1 MYDFSKFIDLL
12 NQYESDPQKALNII
26 KDDFPI
32 GKIRITSD
40 SFTTLYDFNLAD
52 GFNENFYVDYSNQ
65 SYRYFAYA
73 KKDIDS
79 FSPKE
84 SKGLKTLLRLLS
96 LNHMN
101 YELDRKARKSELTN
115 AFTKLHNVHGYLKF
129 LDKKLKEHNSEDYN
143 AYFINI
149 KGFGLINKL
158 YGPKEGDNAIIAYA
172 NSLKGFADDEEV
184 VGHLGADNFVAFIK
198 KTRHDDFINLVT
210 KCPICINNSDH
221 ILVGVVGYYELGP
234 NEDSQNIMSNTS
246 MACSNARINKKI
258 VVKYTQALE
267 DFVNS
272 VKTIESSFKSELEKG
287 NYIVYYQPK
296 YDIKSGKIYGVEA
309 LSRWAHDGKIL
320 PPGVFVPILEKSG
333 EIIHLDLHIL
343 ETLCK
348 DIHNYRNMGYRIV
361 PASCNLSRRDF
372 ENENLEEII
381 IGIIKKYNVR
391 TEDIVLEVTET
402 TNFEEN
408 KRLDRFIKT
417 MNKNGILTAI
427 DDFGTGYSS
436 LSVIRDFKVSEIK
449 IDRSFIDR
457 EHLTKKDEIIIGSII
472 NMAKNLDI
480 SIVCE
485 GVETKEQA
493 EFLSELGCKNA
504 QGYLYC
510 KPLPKLEFEA
520 LMQKTGTVYD
530 DLD

>member
-12 NQYESDPQKALNII
+12 NQYESDPIKALNII

-32 GKIRITSD
+32 GSIQIKSD
-40 SFTTLYDFNLAD
+40 TLTTLYDFKLANSY
-52 GFNENFYVDYSNQ
+52 NENVYVEYSNNG
-65 SYRYFAYA
+65 YRYFAYA
-73 KKDIDS
+73 KENLAS
-79 FSPKE
+79 FTPKE
-84 SKGLKTLLRLLS
+84 NNGLKTLLRLLS
-96 LNHMN
+96 LNHLN
-101 YELDRKARKSELTN
+101 YELERKAKKSELIN
-115 AFTKLHNVHGYLKF
+115 AFTKLPNVHGYLKYI
-129 LDKKLKEHNSEDYN
+129 DKELKENKSENYN
-143 AYFINI
+143 AYFVNI
-149 KGFGLINKL
+149 KGFGLVNKL
-158 YGPKEGDNAIIAYA
+158 YGPKEGDNAILAYA
-172 NSLKGFADDEEV
+172 NALKAFKEDDEV
-184 VGHLGADNFVAFIK
+184 IGHLGADNFVALIK
-198 KTRHDDFINLVT
+198 KSRHEDFVNLAT
-210 KCPICINNSDH
+210 KCTVTINDTPH
-221 ILVGVVGYYELGP
+221 VLIGVIGYYELSP
-234 NEDSQNIMSNTS
+234 NEDSRNIMSNTS
-246 MACSNARINKKI
+246 MAFSNARINKKLI
-258 VVKYTQALE
+258 VKYTEALE
-267 DFVNS
+267 EFVNS
-272 VKTIESSFKSELEKG
+272 VKTIENSFRSELENG

-296 YDIKSGKIYGVEA
+296 YDIKTGKIYGVEA
-309 LSRWAHDGKIL
+309 LSRWVHDGKIL

-348 DIHNYRNMGYRIV
+348 DIHNYRNMGHKIV

-372 ENENLEEII
+372 ENDDLENII
-381 IGIIKKYNVR
+381 ISIIKKYNVK

-449 IDRSFIDR
+449 IDRSFINR

-472 NMAKNLDI
+472 NMAKSLDI

-493 EFLSELGCKNA
+493 DFLSELGCKNA

-530 DLD
+530 D

>member
-12 NQYESDPQKALNII
+12 NQYESDPQKALDII
-26 KDDFPI
+26 KADFPI
-32 GKIRITSD
+32 GRIQIKSD
-40 SFTTLYDFNLAD
+40 SLTTLYDFPLAD
-52 GFNENFYVDYSNQ
+52 GYKEDINVEYSNHE
-65 SYRYFAYA
+65 YRYFAYA
-73 KKDIDS
+73 KENIDG
-79 FSPKE
+79 FSDTE

-101 YELDRKARKSELTN
+101 YELVKKAKKSELTN
-115 AFTKLHNVHGYLKF
+115 TFTKLPNVHGYLKHVEKI
-129 LDKKLKEHNSEDYN
+129 LSNHNSEDYN

-149 KGFGLINKL
+149 KGFGLINKI
-158 YGPKEGDNAIIAYA
+158 YGPKEGDNAILAYA
-172 NSLKGFADDEEV
+172 NALKAFKENDEV
-184 VGHLGADNFVAFIK
+184 IGHLGADNFVGLIK
-198 KTRHDDFINLVT
+198 KCRHDDFISHVT
-210 KCPICINNSDH
+210 KCTIGINNSPHD
-221 ILVGVVGYYELGP
+221 LVGVTGYYELGI
-234 NEDSQNIMSNTS
+234 NEPIENIMPNIS
-246 MACSNARINKKI
+246 MACSNARINKKL

-272 VKTIESSFKSELEKG
+272 IKTIESSFKSELAKG

-296 YDIKSGKIYGVEA
+296 YDIKTGKIYGVEA
-309 LSRWAHDGKIL
+309 LSRWVHDGKVL
-320 PPGVFVPILEKSG
+320 PPGVFVPVLEKSG

-348 DIHNYRNMGYRIV
+348 DIHNYRNMGHRIV

-372 ENENLEEII
+372 ENEDLEEII

-402 TNFEEN
+402 TNYEEN

-457 EHLTKKDEIIIGSII
+457 DRLTKKDEIIIGSII
-472 NMAKNLDI
+472 NMAKSLDI
-480 SIVCE
+480 SIICE